1 MQHTVPSS
9 SGINGKTLAQLVVDE
24 TSAALIDKR
33 DLDSLFELQALHFF
47 FSQLEENKYIS
58 SCIENVKQ
66 LTKRIKN
73 RFKLI

>member
-9 SGINGKTLAQLVVDE
+9 SGIKGKTLAQLVVDE

-47 FSQLEENKYIS
+47 FSQLKGNKHFS
-58 SCIENVKQ
+58 LCIENLKQ
-66 LTKRIKN
+66 LAKRIKN
-73 RFKLI
+73 KVK